1 AISCTLSGSP
11 YGYGGTHAHMKAHLY
26 VLQGAGHSVVD
37 GESIAWKQGS
47 AFHVPSPQTV
57 HQHINDGDTE
67 SSMLRVAFGIRY
79 FFENIAKEEF
89 PYLYL
94 AYRQN
99 AGARP
104 RERERERERTR

>member
-1 AISCTLSGSP
+1 VT
-11 YGYGGTHAHMKAHLY
+11 GG
-26 VLQGAGHSVVD
+26 VGHSVVD
-37 GESIAWKQGS
+37 GESIPWKKGS
-47 AFHVPSPQTV
+47 AFHVSGPQTV
-57 HQHINDGDTE
+57 HQHVNDGDEE

-79 FFENIAKEEF
+79 FFEKIAHEEF

-99 AGARP
+99 AGERP